1 MSDTAAPARTRC
13 GHPARTSEPVESAAQ
28 HELADRALEVAYR
41 TALGITRDP
50 HLAADIAQDVAI
62 KALSHASRLRDPRSL
77 SAWLHR
83 TTVRTA
89 IDQYRRRERQR
100 SADTRYIEEPV
111 SHDDGERDSG
121 VRAVIELFAPL
132 PYRQRAA
139 MTLRYVHDLTDREIA
154 RALGCRT
161 GTARSLLSRATA
173 TLRAEIADASPKDK
187 DPR

>member
-1 MSDTAAPARTRC
+1 MPETAATARARYVPPT
-13 GHPARTSEPVESAAQ
+13 RTSGHAESAAQ
-28 HELADRALEVAYR
+28 HALADRALAVAYR

-50 HLAADIAQDVAI
+50 HLAGDIAQDVAI
-62 KALSHASRLRDPRSL
+62 KALRHASSLREPRAL
-77 SAWLHR
+77 DAWLHR

-100 SADTRYIEEPV
+100 TADTRYVEDAAHAHAEQLDPGLR
-111 SHDDGERDSG
+111 S
-121 VRAVIELFAPL
+121 VIELLAPL

-173 TLRAEIADASPKDK
+173 ALRAEIATPSPKD
-187 DPR
+187 PR